1 MMLLLLLHYCY
12 CFSLLSHTRN
22 PGFYGLVDRT
32 TIQRPRELTARTAL
46 ALRGYTFNSS
56 QPLSLSF
63 SQTHTNTHSHKHRGR
78 IREGWRCCFFQ
89 PETPNTERVIIT
101 GRGEAMLH
109 WFELAPR
116 VHGVCRRR

>member
-56 QPLSLSF
+56 QPLSLSL
-63 SQTHTNTHSHKHRGR
+63 SHRHTQTRTA
-78 IREGWRCCFFQ
+78 I
-89 PETPNTERVIIT
+89 NTEEGYEKDGGAAFFNR
-101 GRGEAMLH
+101 
-109 WFELAPR
+109 
-116 VHGVCRRR
+116 